1 MTAAPPSELAMMIT
15 RGRTVY
21 RGLLGQPRQRTL
33 GGLSIYAT
41 AGDPFSI
48 RIGDA
53 PVQNSRIVLVP
64 PNVPVTISAPER
76 LIDLILIEPEFV
88 PVGSSRRALDAACVD
103 GSAAHRRLLGAF
115 SEWSRQ
121 SQLLDCTDSAVDR
134 YFFGRDLLP
143 RRIDPRIAAAAA
155 LIAANSGDKHA
166 AADHAAA
173 CGLSFSRFVHLF
185 RDEVGMTF
193 RSFCAWKRARA
204 MLAYVTKGSSLTEV
218 ALQIGYPDSTHFS
231 HSIRRIYGLR
241 PRDIFSGS
249 RRLAVHTESSPQA

>member
-1 MTAAPPSELAMMIT
+1 MMIT

-21 RGLLGQPRQRTL
+21 RGLLGQPRERTL
-33 GGLSIYAT
+33 GGLSIYST
-41 AGDPFSI
+41 AGEPFSI

-53 PVQNSRIVLVP
+53 PRQSTRIALVP
-64 PNVPVTISAPER
+64 ANVPVAISVPER
-76 LIDLILIEPEFV
+76 VIDLIVIEPELV
-88 PVGSSRRALDAACVD
+88 PEGLSRSALEAACVD
-103 GSAAHRRLLGAF
+103 GSPEHRRLQAAF
-115 SEWSRQ
+115 HSWARQ
-121 SQLLDCTDSAVDR
+121 SESLECSDSAVDH
-134 YFFGRDLLP
+134 YFFGSDLLA
-143 RRIDPRIAAAAA
+143 RQLDPRIAAAAET
-155 LIAANSGDKHA
+155 IAANPGDKHT

-204 MLAYVTKGSSLTEV
+204 MLAHVARGSSLTEV

-249 RRLAVHTESSPQA
+249 RRLAVHTDPSLQA

>member
-1 MTAAPPSELAMMIT
+1 
-15 RGRTVY
+15 
-21 RGLLGQPRQRTL
+21 QPRERTL
-33 GGLSIYAT
+33 GGLSIYST
-41 AGDPFSI
+41 AGEPFSS

-53 PVQNSRIVLVP
+53 PRQSTRIALVP
-64 PNVPVTISAPER
+64 ANVPVAISVPER
-76 LIDLILIEPEFV
+76 VIDLIVIEPELV
-88 PVGSSRRALDAACVD
+88 PEEASWRAACVD
-103 GSAAHRRLLGAF
+103 GSVEHRRLQRAF
-115 SEWSRQ
+115 DDWPRQ
-121 SQLLDCTDSAVDR
+121 SQVLECSDSAVDR
-134 YFFGRDLLP
+134 YFFGSDLLA
-143 RRIDPRIAAAAA
+143 RQLDPRIAAAAET
-155 LIAANSGDKHA
+155 IAANPGDKHA

-204 MLAYVTKGSSLTEV
+204 MLAHVARGSSLTEV

-249 RRLAVHTESSPQA
+249 RRLAVHTDPSLRA

>member
-1 MTAAPPSELAMMIT
+1 MTAMPASDLSMMIT

-21 RGLLGQPRQRTL
+21 RGLLGQPRARTL
-33 GGLSIYAT
+33 GGLSIYVT

-53 PVQNSRIVLVP
+53 PVQHKRVVLVP
-64 PNVPVTISAPER
+64 PNVPVTLSAPTR
-76 LIDLILIEPEFV
+76 MIDLILIEPEFV
-88 PVGSSRRALDAACVD
+88 PEGSSRCALDAACVE
-103 GSAAHRRLLGAF
+103 GSSRHLRLQRAF
-115 SEWSRQ
+115 SDWPRQ
-121 SQLLDCTDSAVDR
+121 AQLLACTDSAVDR
-134 YFFGRDLLP
+134 YFFGCDLRP
-143 RRIDPRIAAAAA
+143 RRIDSRIAQAAA
-155 LIAANSGDKHA
+155 LIAANSGSKHV
-166 AADHAAA
+166 AADLAAA

-204 MLAYVTKGSSLTEV
+204 LLTYVTEGSSLTDV

-249 RRLAVHTESSPQA
+249 RRLAVHTDTAPQA